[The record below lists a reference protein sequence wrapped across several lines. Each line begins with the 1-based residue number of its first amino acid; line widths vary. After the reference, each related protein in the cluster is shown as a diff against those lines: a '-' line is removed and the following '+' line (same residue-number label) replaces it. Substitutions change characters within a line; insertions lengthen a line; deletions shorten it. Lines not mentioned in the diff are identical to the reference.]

1 MYFRYNGI
9 VAMEMLKWQYLG
21 GENSTEEDKT
31 EEASRRRSSNV
42 VVDSIVNVGVTN
54 VKVTSVRVTY
64 VTNVTLANVGVTYVY
79 NVRVNVSKAN
89 IVHHSDQGPA
99 RPLQPNSVILYDL
112 EASTRFGFLLTQKS
126 LSNDVGTLSRPGN
139 YWTPLVAVSRPKKKI
154 GRCSRWDLPQ

>member
-21 GENSTEEDKT
+21 GENSTEEEKT
-31 EEASRRRSSNV
+31 EEASRRRSNV

-54 VKVTSVRVTY
+54 VKVTSVRVTN
-64 VTNVTLANVGVTYVY
+64 VTNVKLADVGVTYVY

-89 IVHHSDQGPA
+89 SVHHSDQGPA

-112 EASTRFGFLLTQKS
+112 EAT
-126 LSNDVGTLSRPGN
+126 
-139 YWTPLVAVSRPKKKI
+139 
-154 GRCSRWDLPQ
+154 

>member
-54 VKVTSVRVTY
+54 VKVTSVRVTNF
-64 VTNVTLANVGVTYVY
+64 TNVKLANVGVTNVY

-126 LSNDVGTLSRPGN
+126 LSNDVGTATPPGQ
-139 YWTPLVAVSRPKKKI
+139 LLDSSGCRVS
-154 GRCSRWDLPQ
+154 S

>member
-1 MYFRYNGI
+1 
-9 VAMEMLKWQYLG
+9 MLQWQYLG

-31 EEASRRRSSNV
+31 EEAPRRRSSNV
-42 VVDSIVNVGVTN
+42 VIGSIVNVGVTN

-139 YWTPLVAVSRPKKKI
+139 YWTPLVAVSRPKKDRPVLSL
-154 GRCSRWDLPQ
+154 GFTTVVEV